1 MALPRSRPRR
11 VQTVTTE
18 EVRWYRALLG
28 LRPPDLPDAPVPAP
42 LLVGLVW
49 AALRDD
55 TLDGPAT
62 VASLDTLVLGPL
74 APDEPFVIETVIESQ
89 SDRQARARL
98 TVRADRRLVLRA
110 SAVLLRRAVAA

>member
-1 MALPRSRPRR
+1 MPFFRPRP
-11 VQTVTTE
+11 VHVVTAE

-28 LRPPDLPDAPVPAP
+28 LRTPDDPDAPVPAP

-62 VASLDTLVLGPL
+62 VSSIDTLVVGPL
-74 APDEPFVIETVIESQ
+74 APGEPFVIETEVVTVTA
-89 SDRQARARL
+89 RQALARL
-98 TVRADRRLVLRA
+98 SVRADRRLVLRGT
-110 SAVLLRRAVAA
+110 AVLHRPAVAA

>member
-1 MALPRSRPRR
+1 MAKTRSRPRR

-28 LRPPDLPDAPVPAP
+28 LPPPTAPDEPVPAP

-49 AALRDD
+49 GTLRDD

-62 VASLDTLVLGPL
+62 VASLDTLVLGHL
-74 APDEPFVIETVIESQ
+74 APDEPFVIETEIESQ
-89 SDRQARARL
+89 SDR
-98 TVRADRRLVLRA
+98 
-110 SAVLLRRAVAA
+110 